1 MEPKILSFSKNERI
15 AVLQYRTE
23 EADTLDYISGKS
35 AIDGGLIKVEEV
47 SEGGSVNNL
56 KLHNDSEKYVFFFDG
71 DILVGAKQNRILN
84 TSVLIAPKITTG
96 IPVSCVERG
105 RWSYRTRHFGKSD
118 FTAPYAFRKS
128 KHESMKNSMKTGS
141 YQADQGKVWKEVSDY
156 SMKMNCHSMTDDFDE
171 IMMKRRE
178 SIESSFKGFTPDADA
193 NGLAIF
199 HNGKIILME
208 IFNRQDIFSEYFPQI
223 IRSTGFDFYGKKDED
238 GNIDRDRAI
247 DKLGK
252 RFAKISRE
260 RYHERPSVGAGTE
273 KRYDTD
279 KFECFELK
287 LDGKTVHFSY
297 LK

>member
-1 MEPKILSFSKNERI
+1 MTTRILSFAKNERI
-15 AVLQYRTE
+15 AVLQFRTE
-23 EADTLDYISGKS
+23 DADTLDYISGKS
-35 AIDGGLIKVEEV
+35 AIDNQYIKVEEV

-56 KLHNDSEKYVFFFDG
+56 KLHNNSEKYVFFFDG
-71 DILVGAKQNRILN
+71 DILIGAKQNRILN
-84 TSVLIAPKITTG
+84 TSVLIAPKVTTG

-128 KHESMKNSMKTGS
+128 KHESMKNSMKMCS

-156 SMKMNCHSMTDDFDE
+156 SMKMDSRSDTDDFDE
-171 IMMKRRE
+171 IMMKKRKSVE
-178 SIESSFKGFTPDADA
+178 DSFKGFTPDTDA

-199 HNGKIILME
+199 HNGKIILLE
-208 IFNRQDIFSEYFPQI
+208 IFNRCDVFTEYFPKI
-223 IRSTGFDFYGKKDED
+223 VRSTGFDFYGTKDED
-238 GNIDRDRAI
+238 GNIDRDKATE
-247 DKLGK
+247 KLQK
-252 RFAKISRE
+252 KFRRIAEEKFQE
-260 RYHERPSVGAGTE
+260 RQSVGAGIE
-273 KRYDTD
+273 KRYDTE

>member
-1 MEPKILSFSKNERI
+1 MTPKILSFAKSERI
-15 AVLQYRTE
+15 AVLQFRTE
-23 EADTLDYISGKS
+23 DADTLDYISGKS
-35 AIDGGLIKVEEV
+35 AIDNQFIKVEEV

-56 KLHNDSEKYVFFFDG
+56 KLHNNSEKYVFFFDG
-71 DILVGAKQNRILN
+71 DILIGAKQNRILN
-84 TSVLIAPKITTG
+84 TSVLIAPNVTTG

-128 KHESMKNSMKTGS
+128 KHESMKKSMKHGS
-141 YQADQGKVWKEVSDY
+141 YQADQGKVWREVSEY
-156 SMKMNCHSMTDDFDE
+156 SAKMNCHSVTDDFDE
-171 IMMKRRE
+171 IMMKKRKSVE
-178 SIESSFKGFTPDADA
+178 DSFKGFTPDTDA

-199 HNGKIILME
+199 RNGKLLLLE
-208 IFNRQDIFSEYFPQI
+208 IFNRRDVFSEYFPQI
-223 IRSTGFDFYGKKDED
+223 VRSTGFDFLADKDED
-238 GNIDRDRAI
+238 GRIDRDRAI
-247 DKLGK
+247 EKLMK
-252 RFAKISRE
+252 KFRKIEEEKFQE
-260 RYHERPSVGAGTE
+260 RQSVGAGIE

>member
-1 MEPKILSFSKNERI
+1 MTPKILKFEKNERI
-15 AVLQYRTE
+15 AVLQFKTDD
-23 EADTLDYISGKS
+23 ADTLDYISGKS
-35 AIDGGLIKVEEV
+35 AIDRQFITVEEV

-56 KLHNDSEKYVFFFDG
+56 KLHNNSDKYVFFFDG

-118 FTAPYAFRKS
+118 FTAPYTFRKS
-128 KHESMKNSMKTGS
+128 KHESMKNSMKHGS
-141 YQADQGKVWKEVSDY
+141 YQADQSKVWKEVSDY
-156 SMKMNCHSMTDDFDE
+156 SMRMDCHSVTDDFDE
-171 IMMKRRE
+171 IMMKKRKSVE
-178 SIESSFKGFTPDADA
+178 DSFKGFTPDADA
-193 NGLAIF
+193 NGLSIF

-208 IFNRQDIFSEYFPQI
+208 IFNRRDVYSEYFPQI
-223 IRSTGFDFYGKKDED
+223 IRSTGFDFYMDKDDDGK
-238 GNIDRDRAI
+238 IDRDKAVE
-247 DKLGK
+247 KLGK
-252 RFAKISRE
+252 RFSKISE
-260 RYHERPSVGAGTE
+260 EKFHERPSVGTGTE

-279 KFECFELK
+279 KFECFELL

>member
-1 MEPKILSFSKNERI
+1 MTPKILNFEKNERI
-15 AVLQYRTE
+15 AVLQFRTE
-23 EADTLDYISGKS
+23 DADTLDYISGKS
-35 AIDGGLIKVEEV
+35 AIDNQFIKVEEV
-47 SEGGSVNNL
+47 SEGGSINNL
-56 KLHNDSEKYVFFFDG
+56 KLHNNSEKFVFFFDG

-84 TSVLIAPKITTG
+84 TSVLISPKVSTS

-128 KHESMKNSMKTGS
+128 KHESMKNSMKHDS

-156 SMKMNCHSMTDDFDE
+156 SMKMECHSVTDDFDE
-171 IMMKRRE
+171 IMMKKRKSVE
-178 SIESSFKGFTPDADA
+178 ESFKGFTPDADA

-199 HNGKIILME
+199 REGKIILME
-208 IFNRQDIFSEYFPQI
+208 IFNRRDIYSEYFPQI
-223 IRSTGFDFYGKKDED
+223 VRSTGFDFYMSKDNDGK
-238 GNIDRDRAI
+238 IDREKAVE
-247 DKLGK
+247 KLSK
-252 RFAKISRE
+252 RFEKISAE
-260 RYHERPSVGAGTE
+260 KFHQRPSVGAGTE

-279 KFECFELK
+279 KFECFELM